1 MNRFKTF
8 FTEFLPEVVAEMRK
22 VSFPSR
28 QEVIGTTGV
37 VLVTS
42 VIFAVYLWGVDLV
55 ILRLYDWLSRAAAKV
70 LGSPSTSSSRRRGTP
85 SSAGTSSTPT
95 RGSRTGCRRRCA

>member
-1 MNRFKTF
+1 MNRLKSF
-8 FTEFLPEVVAEMRK
+8 FTQFLPEVVAEMRK

-42 VIFAVYLWGVDLV
+42 TIFAVYLWGVDLV
-55 ILRLYDWLSRAAAKV
+55 ILRVYEWLFQMTAKV
-70 LGSPSTSSSRRRGTP
+70 VG
-85 SSAGTSSTPT
+85 
-95 RGSRTGCRRRCA
+95 

>member
-1 MNRFKTF
+1 MNRLKDF
-8 FTEFLPEVVAEMRK
+8 FTQFLPEVVGEMRK
-22 VSFPSR
+22 VTFPSR

-55 ILRLYDWLSRAAAKV
+55 VLRVYEWLFQMTAKV
-70 LGSPSTSSSRRRGTP
+70 LG
-85 SSAGTSSTPT
+85 
-95 RGSRTGCRRRCA
+95 

>member
-1 MNRFKTF
+1 MNRLKTF

-55 ILRLYDWLSRAAAKV
+55 ILRLYDWLFQATAKV
-70 LGSPSTSSSRRRGTP
+70 LG
-85 SSAGTSSTPT
+85 
-95 RGSRTGCRRRCA
+95 

>member
-1 MNRFKTF
+1 MNRLKSF

-22 VSFPSR
+22 VTFPSR

-55 ILRLYDWLSRAAAKV
+55 ILRVYEWLFQAASKV
-70 LGSPSTSSSRRRGTP
+70 LS
-85 SSAGTSSTPT
+85 
-95 RGSRTGCRRRCA
+95 

>member
-1 MNRFKTF
+1 MNRFKNF
-8 FTEFLPEVVAEMRK
+8 FTQFLPEVVTEMRK
-22 VSFPSR
+22 VTFPSR

-55 ILRLYDWLSRAAAKV
+55 ILRVYEWLFQMTAKV
-70 LGSPSTSSSRRRGTP
+70 LG
-85 SSAGTSSTPT
+85 
-95 RGSRTGCRRRCA
+95 